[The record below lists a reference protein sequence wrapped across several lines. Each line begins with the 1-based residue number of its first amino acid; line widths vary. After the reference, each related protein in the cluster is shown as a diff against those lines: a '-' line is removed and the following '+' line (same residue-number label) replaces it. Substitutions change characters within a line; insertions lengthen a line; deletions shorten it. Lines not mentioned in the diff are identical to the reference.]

1 MPLEDYLFFLAPQMV
16 VEDRPTDLHA
26 GILRVLERIMAMPEE
41 RRPDVV
47 LIPDDFLVA
56 EFHRKLLM
64 AQAGG
69 LNWNPHLI
77 YIRHRQLPFFSPK
90 DIPGDYFESDL
101 MKYAE
106 LAVQTLLSIIRGD
119 MPKQKTI
126 YTPVEYY
133 PFRRG

>member
-1 MPLEDYLFFLAPQMV
+1 MK
-16 VEDRPTDLHA
+16 R
-26 GILRVLERIMAMPEE
+26 
-41 RRPDVV
+41 
-47 LIPDDFLVA
+47 
-56 EFHRKLLM
+56 
-64 AQAGG
+64 
-69 LNWNPHLI
+69 
-77 YIRHRQLPFFSPK
+77 
-90 DIPGDYFESDL
+90 DL